1 MALATIRRARD
12 IPVAEEADAA
22 VDEELYELEQICGGL
37 DALPALRI
45 VPIES
50 LRVRDEYTAVHEAE
64 EEPDVAEGLDSS

>member
-12 IPVAEEADAA
+12 VPVVEEVDAA
-22 VDEELYELEQICGGL
+22 VNEELYELEQICGGL

-45 VPIES
+45 VPIAS

-64 EEPDVAEGLDSS
+64 EDPDIAEGLASS